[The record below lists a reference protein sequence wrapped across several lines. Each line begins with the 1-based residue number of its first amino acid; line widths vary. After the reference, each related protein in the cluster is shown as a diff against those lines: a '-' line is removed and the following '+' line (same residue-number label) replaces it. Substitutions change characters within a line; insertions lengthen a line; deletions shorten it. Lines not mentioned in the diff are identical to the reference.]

1 MRGSDIEDYTSFVRA
16 RSAALFRT
24 ALLLT
29 GERHTADDL
38 VQSTL
43 ERVYRNW
50 RRVRSADVPEA
61 YARRILVNLAN
72 DRWRRQRS
80 HPEAPLPDDAG
91 GGRVDPYQ
99 GVDVRDELMRT
110 LQTLP
115 TSMRTVLVLRYF
127 EELSDVE
134 IAGLMNTSA
143 STVRSQASRGLAKL
157 RSVVD
162 RNTHH
167 TPSGGAV

>member
-1 MRGSDIEDYTSFVRA
+1 MRGSDVEDFTSFVQA

-29 GERHTADDL
+29 GERHAADDL

-43 ERVYRNW
+43 EKVYRHW

-72 DRWRRQRS
+72 DRWRRQRG
-80 HPEAPLPDDAG
+80 HAETPLHDDAG
-91 GGRVDPYQ
+91 GERVDPYK
-99 GVDVRDELMRT
+99 GVDARDELMRT
-110 LQTLP
+110 LQELP

-127 EELSDVE
+127 EELSDAE

-157 RSVVD
+157 RSAVA
-162 RNTHH
+162 RNTRH
-167 TPSGGAV
+167 TPSGGAA

>member
-1 MRGSDIEDYTSFVRA
+1 MRGSDVADFTSFVQA

-29 GERHTADDL
+29 GDRHAADDL
-38 VQSTL
+38 VQSTF
-43 ERVYRNW
+43 EQICRNW

-72 DRWRRQRS
+72 DRWRRRRRHAQ
-80 HPEAPLPDDAG
+80 APLHGDAG
-91 GGRVDPYQ
+91 DERTDPYQ
-99 GVDVRDELMRT
+99 GVDTRDELMRT

-127 EELSDVE
+127 EEFGDAE
-134 IAGLMNTSA
+134 IAALMNTSA
-143 STVRSQASRGLAKL
+143 STVRSQASRALAKL
-157 RSVVD
+157 RSAVD
-162 RNTHH
+162 RNTQH

>member
-1 MRGSDIEDYTSFVRA
+1 MRGSDVEDYTSFVRA

-29 GERHTADDL
+29 GERHAADDL

-43 ERVYRNW
+43 ERVYRHW
-50 RRVRSADVPEA
+50 RRVRSAEVPEA

-72 DRWRRQRS
+72 DRWRRQRRQ
-80 HPEAPLPDDAG
+80 PEAALHDDAAG
-91 GGRVDPYQ
+91 EPVDPYR

-127 EELSDVE
+127 EELGDAE
-134 IAGLMNTSA
+134 IAGLMNTST

-157 RSVVD
+157 RSAVG
-162 RNTHH
+162 RNTPH
-167 TPSGGAV
+167 TPSGRTA